1 MLDESGMVEALIIQT
16 LRDKC
21 AEINGRIAAYLEQ
34 IAQATHDLA
43 HINA

>member
-1 MLDESGMVEALIIQT
+1 MPDESGMVEALIIQT

-21 AEINGRIAAYLEQ
+21 AEINARIAAYLAQ